1 MNFLEAA
8 YQVLKEAGEPL
19 HYTTIAQQALD
30 AGLITPKGQ
39 TPAATMGSR
48 LYVDTKKDDSLFSR
62 TGRGFFTLV
71 PKTRAEQITGQ
82 VSQLN
87 TRVIN
92 NLRQRLHSMPADRFE
107 TLIGE
112 LLYAL
117 GFEEDSVVVEPYSKD
132 GGIDVRGTLQ
142 VSGITRL
149 NVAVQVKRW
158 KHNVGQ
164 PIVQQVKGALKTHEH
179 GIIITTSGF
188 TAGAIKEATLVGT
201 TPISLVDGDQ
211 LIRLLIEH
219 NIGINATSLK
229 VLSIDE
235 EWWGEMLGTEVQK
248 VERETAVA
256 VTPPTPPPGYP
267 IPLRAGNDLSIEAVL
282 LNPEG
287 EVLWNGQKYSSPS
300 GAAKAAKGV
309 TAVNGWKYWR
319 YMQPETGKWEW
330 IDALRP
336 KKQESKISG

>member
-1 MNFLEAA
+1 MRPPIKC
-8 YQVLKEAGEPL
+8 KEAGEPL
-19 HYTTIAQQALD
+19 HYTTIAQQAVD
-30 AGLITPKGQ
+30 AGLIAPKGQ

-82 VSQLN
+82 VGQLN
-87 TRVIN
+87 NHVIN
-92 NLRQRLHSMPADRFE
+92 NLHQRLHTMPADRFE

-117 GFEEDSVVVEPYSKD
+117 GFEEDSVVVEPYSND

-158 KHNVGQ
+158 KHNVGK
-164 PIVQQVKGALKTHEH
+164 PIVQQIKGALKTHEH
-179 GIIITTSGF
+179 GIIIITTSGF
-188 TAGAIKEATLVGT
+188 SSGAIKEATLAGT
-201 TPISLVDGDQ
+201 TPISLVDGEQ

-235 EWWGEMLGTEVQK
+235 EWWGEMLGTEETG
-248 VERETAVA
+248 VEAETAVA
-256 VTPPTPPPGYP
+256 VPPATPPPGYP
-267 IPLRAGNDLSIEAVL
+267 KPLRAGKDLSIEGVL

-287 EVLWNGQKYSSPS
+287 EVMWNGQKYSSPS

-309 TAVNGWKYWR
+309 TAVNDWKFWR
-319 YMQPETGKWEW
+319 YQQTETGEWEW
-330 IDALRP
+330 IDLLR
-336 KKQESKISG
+336 G

>member
-8 YQVLKEAGEPL
+8 YQILKEVGKPL
-19 HYTTIAQQALD
+19 HYTEIAQQAI
-30 AGLITPKGQ
+30 AKRLIIPKGR
-39 TPAATMGSR
+39 TPEATMGSR

-62 TGRGFFTLV
+62 AGKGFFTLV

-82 VSQLN
+82 VGQLN
-87 TRVIN
+87 NHVIN
-92 NLRQRLHSMPADRFE
+92 NLRQRLHTMPADRFE

-117 GFEEDSVVVEPYSKD
+117 GFEEDSVVVEPYSND

-158 KHNVGQ
+158 KHNVGK
-164 PIVQQVKGALKTHEH
+164 PIVQQIKGALKTHEH

-188 TAGAIKEATLVGT
+188 SSGAIKEATLTGT
-201 TPISLVDGDQ
+201 TPISLVNGEQ

-235 EWWGEMLGTEVQK
+235 EWWGEMLGTEAQE

-256 VTPPTPPPGYP
+256 VSPPTPPPGYP
-267 IPLRAGNDLSIEAVL
+267 IPLRAGKDLSIEAVL

-287 EVLWNGQKYSSPS
+287 QVQWDGQVYDSPS

-309 TAVNGWKYWR
+309 TAVNGWKFWR
-319 YMQPETGKWEW
+319 YQQPETGEWEW
-330 IDALRP
+330 IDLLR
-336 KKQESKISG
+336 G